1 VLERIKARF
10 QDLLHYIRTRDKQYW
25 LYRIAGPTR
34 FAFAGN
40 FILLLI
46 LANIDIIPP
55 EMSPPFIIAWFVVQV
70 VLAAISM
77 GAQLMTFNKTGRAIL
92 GVLMILL
99 LLLAVIVYLLLR

>member
-1 VLERIKARF
+1 VFESIKARF
-10 QDLLHYIRTRDKQYW
+10 QSLLHYIRTRDKQYW

-46 LANIDIIPP
+46 IANIDIIPP
-55 EMSPPFIIAWFVVQV
+55 EMGPPFVIAWFVVQMI
-70 VLAAISM
+70 LAAISI
-77 GAQLMTFNKTGRAIL
+77 GAQLMTFNKTGRAVF

-99 LLLAVIVYLLLR
+99 LLVVTVCLLLR